1 MRFLYI
7 VKEKKIIFYYK
18 CAAAC
23 KRMIAL
29 ILLCFLYVHAN
40 SQDTLVLKPNN
51 EISLNPDSNH
61 HLTLITT
68 ASKKRFW
75 RASGELML
83 AQIIP
88 WSYNRYIRHAEFA
101 KISFKSIGHNLK
113 PSSWTWDDNN
123 FVTNQFAHPYQ
134 GNLYFSSFRSNGY
147 SFWQAAPAAFA
158 GSFMWEVAG
167 ETHPPAPNDFINTG
181 MGGIA
186 LGEMTYRLSNL
197 IVNNKQKGFKRQA
210 NEVLAFL
217 VNPMN
222 GFNRIIEGKWGKV
235 MENSADRMPSK
246 LLGEFDLGGR
256 RFSERGEDDIINK
269 GKNEWYFRL
278 RFNYGDPFVDRKKPF
293 SNFSMVLEGG
303 NNDTAKINTL
313 RVSGFLHGWELSEMN
328 KKNQH
333 VLNVTAN
340 YDYYHNSSFYYGGQS
355 VNMSLLSHFKTG
367 KNTVIQTLAGAG
379 VIALAAVQDEYLY
392 YGEGRN
398 YDYGP
403 GVNLLADASLIVA
416 NKFLLRVHYR
426 GGWFTTVN
434 GNESTHFLNTVTS
447 EMRYLFGKRIS
458 LGTEWGHFNLKGYFK
473 DYNDTS
479 RSYPFLR
486 ISAGYKLG
494 L

>member
-1 MRFLYI
+1 MRFSPI
-7 VKEKKIIFYYK
+7 KQKEKIIFYYK

-29 ILLCFLYVHAN
+29 ILLCLLYVHAN
-40 SQDTLVLKPNN
+40 SQDTVVLKPNN
-51 EISLNPDSNH
+51 ETSFKPDSNY
-61 HLTLITT
+61 HLAILET

-88 WSYNRYIRHAEFA
+88 WSYNRYVRHAEFA

-134 GNLYFSSFRSNGY
+134 GSLYFSSFRSNGY

-186 LGEMTYRLSNL
+186 LGEITYRLSNL

-222 GFNRIIEGKWGKV
+222 GFNRIIDGKWGKV
-235 MENSADRMPSK
+235 MDNPADRRPSK
-246 LLGEFDLGGR
+246 AFGELDLGSR
-256 RFSERGEDDIINK
+256 RFSERNEDVIDK
-269 GKNEWYFRL
+269 GRNEWYFRL
-278 RFNYGDPFVDRKKPF
+278 RLQYGDPFVDRSKPF
-293 SNFSMVLEGG
+293 DHFSLSMEGG
-303 NNDTAKINTL
+303 NNDSAKINTL
-313 RVSGFLHGWELSEMN
+313 RVVGFLHGWELGDTVVP
-328 KKNQH
+328 QH
-333 VLNVTAN
+333 VLNITAN

-355 VNMSLLSHFKTG
+355 VNMSILSKFKRGRHTRIE
-367 KNTVIQTLAGAG
+367 TQLGAG
-379 VIALAAVQDEYLY
+379 IIVLAAVQDEYLY

-403 GVNLLADASLIVA
+403 GFNMLADVNLFVA
-416 NKFLLRVHYR
+416 EKLQLGVHYR

-434 GNESTHFLNTVTS
+434 GNKSSHFLNTVTS
-447 EMRYLFGKRIS
+447 ELRYSLTKRFS
-458 LGTEWGHFNLKGYFK
+458 LGTEWGHLNLKGYYKEF
-473 DYNDTS
+473 NDVS
-479 RSYPFLR
+479 RSFPYLR
-486 ISAGYKLG
+486 LSAGYRFDW
-494 L
+494 